1 MEKQEWLLGID
12 LGGTTVKLAFVTKE
26 GTLVHKWEIP
36 TNLLDNGIHIVSEIA
51 SSVKETMG
59 SWPEATVV
67 AAGIGAPGP
76 VDFETGCIYVAV
88 NIGWRDYPLKSL
100 LENELGIPVV
110 VDNDANMASY
120 GEFWKGTG
128 EGTNDLVCITLGTGV
143 GGGII
148 ANKELVHGISGAGG
162 ELGHITVIP
171 EGGASCNCGKTGC
184 IETIASATGIVR
196 LSLEEINKSPESLIA
211 KRYQEKGMITAK
223 DLFDCVKEQDEASEA
238 VLDKVAKYLGLTAA
252 HVGNCINPDKI
263 VFGGGVSRAEE
274 LLLTPVRAYFQQ
286 YAFSRVA
293 ESTIL
298 ECASLGND
306 AGVIGA
312 AGLAYKEYVI
322 NI

>member
-12 LGGTTVKLAFVTKE
+12 LGGTTVKLAFVNKE
-26 GTLVHKWEIP
+26 GIIEDKWEIP
-36 TNLLDNGIHIVSEIA
+36 TNLADNGIHIVSEIA
-51 SSVKETMG
+51 SSVKENIAK
-59 SWPEATVV
+59 WPGAILV
-67 AAGIGAPGP
+67 AAGMGAPGP

-88 NIGWRDYPLKSL
+88 NIGWRNYPLKASL
-100 LENELGIPVV
+100 ERELGIPVV
-110 VDNDANMASY
+110 VDNDANMASF
-120 GEFWKGTG
+120 GEFWKGAG

-148 ANKELVHGISGAGG
+148 ANQELVHGISGAGG
-162 ELGHITVIP
+162 ELGHITAIP
-171 EGGASCNCGKTGC
+171 EGGAPCNCGKTGC

-196 LSLEEINKSPESLIA
+196 LSLEEINKKPESLLA
-211 KRYQEKGMITAK
+211 KRYHEQGMITAK
-223 DLFDCVKEQDEASEA
+223 DLFECVEHQDEASTA

-263 VFGGGVSRAEE
+263 VFGGGVSRAGEI
-274 LLLTPVRAYFQQ
+274 LLAPVRAYFQQ
-286 YAFSRVA
+286 FAFPRVA

-312 AGLAYKEYVI
+312 AGLAHKQHG
-322 NI
+322 N

>member
-12 LGGTTVKLAFVTKE
+12 LGGTTVKLAFVNKE
-26 GTLVHKWEIP
+26 GTIVEKWEIP
-36 TNLLDNGIHIVSEIA
+36 TNLIDNGIHIVSEIA
-51 SSVKETMG
+51 SSVKEKMG
-59 SWPEATVV
+59 KWPKAALV
-67 AAGIGAPGP
+67 AAGMGAPGP
-76 VDFETGCIYVAV
+76 VDFETGSIYVAV
-88 NIGWRDYPLKSL
+88 NIGWRNYPLKSR
-100 LENELGIPVV
+100 LESELGIPVV

-148 ANKELVHGISGAGG
+148 ANQELVHGVSGAGG

-196 LSLEEINKSPESLIA
+196 LTLEEINKKPESLIA
-211 KRYQEKGMITAK
+211 NRYRDQGLITSK
-223 DLFDCVKEQDEASEA
+223 DLFECVEEHDEASAA

-252 HVGNCINPDKI
+252 HVGNCLNPDKI
-263 VFGGGVSRAEE
+263 VFGGGVSRAGEV
-274 LLLTPVRAYFQQ
+274 LLSPVRAYFQQ
-286 YAFSRVA
+286 YAFPRVA
-293 ESTIL
+293 ESTSL

-312 AGLAYKEYVI
+312 AGLAYKQYG
-322 NI
+322 N